1 MRRGGLAASGGRGPG
16 GMPMGAMGGGH
27 GKGDEDE
34 EHERKIMIESGG
46 EDVFGSDVLTAP
58 QVIGDDED
66 ED

>member
-1 MRRGGLAASGGRGPG
+1 MRRGGLAAAGGRGAG
-16 GMPMGAMGGGH
+16 GMPMGAMGGGR

-34 EHERKIMIESGG
+34 EHERKIMIEAGG

-58 QVIGDDED
+58 QVIGDEED